1 MYLEVLKHEEMF
13 DLCFKTLNGNKKGM
27 TQAVRVYT
35 LTCKLR
41 LMYLKVKLQQDR
53 CRWWKLKCH
62 KTAVIRYIE
71 GNKQQRRYRLT
82 YLDVSNLQQG

>member
-1 MYLEVLKHEEMF
+1 MYLEVSKHEEMF

-53 CRWWKLKCH
+53 CR
-62 KTAVIRYIE
+62 
-71 GNKQQRRYRLT
+71 
-82 YLDVSNLQQG
+82 